1 MKRQSRASTSRSRV
15 SPWLLAALAALILVT
30 VLAVFAST
38 AQAAVNIV
46 LDGQFADW
54 DGQAFLTD
62 PEGDAHWKAD
72 IKRFYWATNP
82 GESAM
87 YFMAERWPK
96 LENIGQSVTY
106 CVHICP
112 HPMKGADPACYDTA
126 EDWQVLCHYDP
137 NETPNAEVRLYHGD
151 ESPRDATPHLE
162 YGGDWGLT
170 GAEGGT
176 KVEFRV
182 AFADVGIGVGQPIR
196 MFLTSVKDDE
206 GNTNPH
212 YDVCPDIG
220 DIQWAPVH
228 TLGLVL
234 TVLLLG
240 AGLVFGYR
248 SFKYGRSGLWFPRKA
263 VPG

>member
-1 MKRQSRASTSRSRV
+1 MASRSRV
-15 SPWLLAALAALILVT
+15 SPWLLAVVAALILIT

-38 AQAAVNIV
+38 AQAAANIV

-54 DGQAFLTD
+54 DGQAFLPD
-62 PEGDAHWKAD
+62 PQGESGVHWKAD
-72 IKRFYWATNP
+72 IKFFYWATNP
-82 GESAM
+82 GEEAM
-87 YFMAERWPK
+87 YFMVERYPGA
-96 LENIGQSVTY
+96 NMSQTVTY

-112 HPMKGADPACYDTA
+112 HGGSTYDTA

-137 NETPNAEVRLYHGD
+137 DETPNAEVRLYHGD

-162 YGGDWGLT
+162 YGGNWGLT

-176 KVEFRV
+176 KVEFSV
-182 AFADVGIGVGQPIR
+182 SFADIGISVGQS
-196 MFLTSVKDDE
+196 LTMYLDSLKDDA

-212 YDVCPDIG
+212 QDICPDTG

-248 SFKYGRSGLWFPRKA
+248 AFRYGRSGLRFPRKA